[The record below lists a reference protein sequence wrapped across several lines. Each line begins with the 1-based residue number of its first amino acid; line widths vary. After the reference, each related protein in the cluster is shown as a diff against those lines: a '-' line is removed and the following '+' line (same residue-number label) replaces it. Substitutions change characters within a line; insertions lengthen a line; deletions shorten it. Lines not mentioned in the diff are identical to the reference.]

1 MTQNTV
7 AYAAT
12 SNEKARGIVG
22 YLVEAASD
30 EPLSVDGTVFVS
42 VPLPE
47 GFPEDCVVSE
57 LELVG
62 EPAVQFYR
70 TEIKTIAYAATSNK
84 HNTGKVV
91 YLVEVASDGG
101 GLFADGLVAFVP
113 GEGVVPEEGE
123 LLGEGVVPE
132 GGESLGEAEIQFRN
146 IQE

>member
-12 SNEKARGIVG
+12 SNEKARGIVA

-47 GFPEDCVVSE
+47 GFPEEGVVSE
-57 LELVG
+57 GELVG

-70 TEIKTIAYAATSNK
+70 TEIAIGNARA
-84 HNTGKVV
+84 
-91 YLVEVASDGG
+91 
-101 GLFADGLVAFVP
+101 
-113 GEGVVPEEGE
+113 
-123 LLGEGVVPE
+123 
-132 GGESLGEAEIQFRN
+132 
-146 IQE
+146 